1 MRQVKDMKQILIES
15 AIRVAAREGLD
26 KATTKAIAADAGLN
40 EAYIYRCFES
50 KEVLLRDAFHMEDV
64 NFAFFLKQQLHSMH
78 DENTPWKD
86 RAFCLW
92 AVSWR
97 FILERRDDYCFYLR
111 YYYSANC
118 RKYAYQEHL
127 ECFQELFAVMRQVFR
142 PEANVDML
150 LHQVFDTMLSFAARV
165 IGGEMPD
172 NDETTRWAFEQIYS
186 FVVPNVRENL
196 LQQDSAEKMSI

>member
-1 MRQVKDMKQILIES
+1 MRKGRNAKQAFIES
-15 AIRVAAREGLD
+15 AIRVVAREGLD

-50 KEVLLRDAFHMEDV
+50 KEAMLRDAFHMEDV
-64 NFAFFLKQQLHSMH
+64 NFAYFLKQQFPAMY
-78 DENTPWKD
+78 DEDTPWKS
-86 RAFCLW
+86 RAFRLW
-92 AVSWR
+92 SVSWR
-97 FILERRDDYCFYLR
+97 FILERCDDYCFYLR

-118 RKYAYQEHL
+118 RKYAYKEHL

-150 LHQVFDTMLSFAARV
+150 LHQVFDKMLSFAARV
-165 IGGEMPD
+165 IGGEMQD

-186 FVVPNVRENL
+186 FVAPNVREEL
-196 LQQDSAEKMSI
+196 LRTDTAAEK

>member
-1 MRQVKDMKQILIES
+1 MRQAKDMRQLLIES
-15 AIRVAAREGLD
+15 AIRVVAREGLD

-50 KEVLLRDAFHMEDV
+50 KEALLRDAFHMEDV
-64 NFAFFLKQQLHSMH
+64 SFSCFFRQQLPMMH
-78 DENTPWKD
+78 DKSAPWKD
-86 RAFCLW
+86 RAFRLW
-92 AVSWR
+92 SVSWR

-127 ECFQELFAVMRQVFR
+127 ECFQELFAVMRQAFR
-142 PEANVDML
+142 PDGNVDML

-165 IGGEMPD
+165 IGGEMLD
-172 NDETTRWAFEQIYS
+172 NDETTRWAFEQICC
-186 FVVPNVRENL
+186 FVAPNVRVEL
-196 LQQDSAEKMSI
+196 LNSDGAPSA